1 MDFLDFVNAIAGKV
15 HPLGRTLQQHQSLIR
30 KQTHMKYIKLIIE
43 LIHEL
48 ALGLTQS
55 GRIEILPEEKNNE
68 TI

>member
-1 MDFLDFVNAIAGKV
+1 
-15 HPLGRTLQQHQSLIR
+15 
-30 KQTHMKYIKLIIE
+30 MKYIKLIIE

-55 GRIEILPEEKNNE
+55 GRIEILPEDEDNE